1 MLFQYQVYLVMG
13 GKGGSGIGRTR
24 LDTTEQLTEGAKKW
38 KKLEATKLPR
48 PLMDLR
54 AITLGNI
61 VYLTGQVIY
70 YLKLQIQ

>member
-1 MLFQYQVYLVMG
+1 MG
-13 GKGGSGIGRTR
+13 GKGGYNGRTR
-24 LDTTEQLTEGAKKW
+24 LDTTEQWTEGAKKW
-38 KKLEATKLPR
+38 TETTKLPR

-70 YLKLQIQ
+70 NIKLQIE

>member
-1 MLFQYQVYLVMG
+1 MG

-38 KKLEATKLPR
+38 TETTKLPR

-61 VYLTGQVIY
+61 VYLTGQIIY
-70 YLKLQIQ
+70 YITLQ